1 MFSDL
6 WSKEDTPKYSKDKQK
21 PITTLVSSIKEV

>member
-6 WSKEDTPKYSKDKQK
+6 WSKEETPKYSKEKQK
-21 PITTLVSSIKEV
+21 PISTLLSSIKEV